1 MTLHL
6 APGFSMPD
14 DAVTETFA
22 ILAKKRVGKSNA
34 AVVIAEEMYDQGIP
48 WVAIDPKGDW
58 WGVRAAGDGGDGL
71 SVLVFGG
78 QHADVP
84 LEPGAGRLVADLIV
98 DQRITCVLDIS
109 QLTIEERREFL
120 TPFAERLYEANR
132 DPVHVFCEE
141 AHEYIP
147 QQVTRDD
154 IRVVRAFERLVKS
167 GGFRGVGATLITQR
181 SASLNNDVLTQVD
194 TLFVLRTIGP
204 PDLKAIKAWAAYHEA
219 GADAV
224 AEAPTLANGEAW
236 VFSPE
241 WLDLLTKITFRR
253 RRTFDSGRTPKLGD
267 KPRLPMKLAE
277 VNIEAIRA
285 AMAETIERAEADD
298 PRALRDRIAELER
311 RLVLAERQQPEPVR
325 IEVPVLTDEAR
336 NLLQAAADSLGERAN
351 DLREMTAKSVAELDT
366 ALAPLIAALT
376 TAAEASAATAPA
388 AAGAAP
394 TTLKPRPTAPAAG
407 RVRPAAPK
415 PSAGRPRRQPSTGG
429 DELAHAP
436 LPPTPSGRRRTPA
449 QATQG
454 NAPAA
459 LLGKAE
465 RAILTA
471 LAGHPSRTRKQIAL
485 VTGYSRNS
493 GGFRGALSKL
503 RSAGYIADAG
513 DGDAAITT
521 AGTAALGD
529 FDPPPTGPALIAY
542 WSRHPR
548 VGKAAAAILDVAVQ
562 AHPNAVSRWS
572 VAQQTGYQASSGGF
586 RGALS
591 KLRTLDLITDEKIN
605 GHSAIR
611 ASDELFDAGGPR

>member
-6 APGFSMPD
+6 APGFDMPD

-34 AVVIAEEMYDQGIP
+34 AVVMAEEMYDQGIP

-78 QHADVP
+78 QHADIP

-98 DQRITCVLDIS
+98 DQRITCVLDTS

-194 TLFVLRTIGP
+194 TLIVLRTIGP

-241 WLDLLTKITFRR
+241 WLDILTKIKFRR

-267 KPRLPMKLAE
+267 KPRLPTKLAE
-277 VNIEAIRA
+277 VNIAAIRA

-298 PRALRDRIAELER
+298 PRALRSRIAELER
-311 RLVLAERQQPEPVR
+311 RLAAAERQRPEPVR
-325 IEVPVLTDEAR
+325 IEVPILTEEAR
-336 NLLQAAADSLGERAN
+336 DLLQAAADGLGEQASK
-351 DLREMTAKSVAELDT
+351 LRELTAKTVGELDT
-366 ALAPLIAALT
+366 ILTPLIAALATAT
-376 TAAEASAATAPA
+376 TGPQATSGAAPA
-388 AAGAAP
+388 AAESQP
-394 TTLKPRPTAPAAG
+394 PAHRG
-407 RVRPAAPK
+407 RPAEPD
-415 PSAGRPRRQPSTGG
+415 PPTRRPRRQPTTGA
-429 DELAHAP
+429 DESPAAGRT
-436 LPPTPSGRRRTPA
+436 PPGRRRA
-449 QATQG
+449 QAQTSQV
-454 NAPAA
+454 NEPAVA
-459 LLGKAE
+459 LGKAE

-471 LAGHPSRTRKQIAL
+471 LAGQPSRTRKQIAL
-485 VTGYSRNS
+485 VTGYSRKS

-503 RSAGYIADAG
+503 RSAGYITDAG
-513 DGDAAITT
+513 DGDAAITE

-529 FDPPPTGPALIAY
+529 FDPPPTGPDLIAY

-562 AHPNAVSRWS
+562 AYPDAVPRWS
-572 VAQQTGYQASSGGF
+572 VAHQTGYQASSGGF

-591 KLRTLDLITDEKIN
+591 KLRTLDLITDEKVN
-605 GHSAIR
+605 GDSGIR
-611 ASDELFDAGGPR
+611 ASDELFDPSGPR

>member
-1 MTLHL
+1 MLRI
-6 APGFSMPD
+6 APGFDIPD

-58 WGVRAAGDGGDGL
+58 WGVRAAGDGGEGL

-109 QLTIEERREFL
+109 QLTVEERREFL
-120 TPFAERLYEANR
+120 VPFAERLYEANR

-154 IRVVRAFERLVKS
+154 IRVVRSFERLVKS

-204 PDLKAIKAWAAYHEA
+204 PDLKAIKTWAAYHES

-241 WLDLLTKITFRR
+241 WLDVLIKIKFRR

-285 AMAETIERAEADD
+285 AMAETIERAEADN
-298 PRALRDRIAELER
+298 PRALRERIAELER
-311 RLVLAERQQPEPVR
+311 RLAAADQQAPEPIRV
-325 IEVPVLTDEAR
+325 EVPVLTDEAR
-336 NLLQAAADSLGERAN
+336 DLLQAAADDLGEQATK
-351 DLREMTAKSVAELDT
+351 LREMTAKSAAEFDST
-366 ALAPLIAALT
+366 LAPLIAALAAV
-376 TAAEASAATAPA
+376 TAAANDREAD
-388 AAGAAP
+388 AGPEPQQPVP
-394 TTLKPRPTAPAAG
+394 TR
-407 RVRPAAPK
+407 RSRPAVPTPAT
-415 PSAGRPRRQPSTGG
+415 SRPRRQSPTGG
-429 DELAHAP
+429 EESPIAP
-436 LPPTPSGRRRTPA
+436 SSLKRPAVRRTPP
-449 QATQG
+449 QTSPDD
-454 NAPAA
+454 PAVA
-459 LLGKAE
+459 LGKAE

-471 LAGHPSRTRKQIAL
+471 LAGQPGRTRKQIAL
-485 VTGYSRNS
+485 LTGYSRKS

-503 RSAGYIADAG
+503 RSAGYITDAS
-513 DGDAAITT
+513 DGDASITA
-521 AGTAALGD
+521 AGTTALGD
-529 FDPPPTGPALIAY
+529 FDPPPTGTDLISY
-542 WSRHPR
+542 WSHHQR

-562 AHPNAVSRWS
+562 AHPDAVSRWS

-591 KLRTLDLITDEKIN
+591 KLRTLDLITDEKVN
-605 GHSAIR
+605 GESGIR
-611 ASDELFDAGGPR
+611 ASDELFDPSGQR